1 MTQQQIE
8 QKLTPAARQAL
19 DELLEDYKRQILRG
33 AEDSA
38 SRLTG
43 EFREISLHDIVA
55 SLNKTRI
62 RPLLLE
68 SKSKT
73 ERLLTI
79 YVWTG
84 LIIAGSGFSFFFF
97 KDIFY
102 AASLQERIPLLLGL
116 TGISLSAIAFIALR
130 LKRERSLA
138 LSGQTLLRSEVF
150 DYIGLYISKWRDLE
164 IGLRDLAA
172 LHLGESSA
180 KEPISVLLD
189 KLSNKAILSIDDRN
203 RFRKLL
209 DLRNQ
214 ILHKDFQVDQNT
226 LFAAIRDSDS
236 LIWRIG
242 RDHSH
247 SNDFHQEG

>member
-19 DELLEDYKRQILRG
+19 EELLEDYKRQILRG

-55 SLNKTRI
+55 SLNKTGI
-62 RPLLLE
+62 RPLLQ
-68 SKSKT
+68 SKSNV
-73 ERLLTI
+73 ERILTI
-79 YVWTG
+79 YLWTG
-84 LIIAGSGFSFFFF
+84 LIIAGAGFSFFFF
-97 KDIFY
+97 KDILY
-102 AASLQERIPLLLGL
+102 SASLEERIPLIFGVSGL
-116 TGISLSAIAFIALR
+116 FFSAIAFIVLR
-130 LKRERSLA
+130 LKRGRLLA
-138 LSGQTLLRSEVF
+138 LRTQTLVRSESS

-189 KLSNKAILSIDDRN
+189 KLSNKAILSIDDRT
-203 RFRKLL
+203 RVRKLL

-214 ILHKDFQVDQNT
+214 ILHKDSQVDQNT
-226 LFAAIRDSDS
+226 LLTAIRDSDR